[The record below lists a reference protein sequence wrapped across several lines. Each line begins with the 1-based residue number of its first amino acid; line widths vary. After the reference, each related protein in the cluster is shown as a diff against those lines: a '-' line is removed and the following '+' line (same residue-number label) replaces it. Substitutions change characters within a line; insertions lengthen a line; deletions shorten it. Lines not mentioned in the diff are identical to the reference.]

1 MGRRRILLRF
11 LVRTNLTGFFEAGSR
26 PIASSGKKQPQS
38 GAASC
43 LSAPLQVKKKM
54 KNLVILFLLL
64 LLIPQTSGA
73 QAKDH
78 YKYAMSGTAGTF
90 LFSGIPYLGFLSM
103 VGWKGEYIFNDPDK
117 KYVPYLSTGLQAILL
132 DGDSYI
138 AIPAEFC
145 YGTDQQ
151 IVSIHIGAGGILH
164 SGGTYLQPA
173 IFFTARGGLRFKFGR
188 SPIFLDLEMR
198 LLNHYAYEYT
208 RSGFNAPTR
217 RTGSTISLGYGI
229 SVGGYIR

>member
-1 MGRRRILLRF
+1 MEFNLYHFYREHGQICPF
-11 LVRTNLTGFFEAGSR
+11 LSRCQFWQKTSANKGSAR
-26 PIASSGKKQPQS
+26 PFRSVTKE
-38 GAASC
+38 
-43 LSAPLQVKKKM
+43 KKM
-54 KNLVILFLLL
+54 KNLVILFLLIL
-64 LLIPQTSGA
+64 LSHVSEA
-73 QAKDH
+73 QPNDH

-103 VGWKGEYIFNDPDK
+103 VGWKCDYIFNYPDK
-117 KYVPYLSTGLQAILL
+117 NYVPYLSTGLQAMLL

-138 AIPAEFC
+138 AIPAELC
-145 YGTDQQ
+145 YGTDRQ

-173 IFFTARGGLRFKFGR
+173 IFFTAHGDLRFKFGR
-188 SPIFLDLEMR
+188 SPIFLGLEMR

-208 RSGFNAPTR
+208 RSGSNAPTR
-217 RTGSTISLGYGI
+217 RTGSAVSLGYGI